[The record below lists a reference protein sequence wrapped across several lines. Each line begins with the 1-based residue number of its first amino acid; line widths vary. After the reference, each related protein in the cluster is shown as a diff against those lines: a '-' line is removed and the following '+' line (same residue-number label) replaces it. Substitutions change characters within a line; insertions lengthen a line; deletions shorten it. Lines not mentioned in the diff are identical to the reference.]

1 MLNPGGAGWH
11 LPMWVGLLFLMNNT
25 VCTFGDRNLRG
36 CLWGRTNPAGHKEGA
51 SLGRWLGPDHQG
63 GPHAREQAVG

>member
-11 LPMWVGLLFLMNNT
+11 LPMWVGLLFLMNNV

-36 CLWGRTNPAGHKEGA
+36 CLWGCTNPAGHKEGA
-51 SLGRWLGPDHQG
+51 SLRPWLGPDHQG